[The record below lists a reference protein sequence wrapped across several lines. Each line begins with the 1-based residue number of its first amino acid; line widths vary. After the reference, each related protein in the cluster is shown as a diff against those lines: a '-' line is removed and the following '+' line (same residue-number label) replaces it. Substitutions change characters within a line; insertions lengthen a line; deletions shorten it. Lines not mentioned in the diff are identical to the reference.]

1 MRRVVGWTLFMI
13 AVTACDRLMPNRTDD
28 TLPSAEAVDS
38 LYAEHGLAQA
48 DVNMSGNVVE
58 LRVSQ
63 PSAQLERGGSLWA
76 RVGPYVYLFT
86 PGTQAL
92 FTRYDGIA
100 AVRVITTS
108 NGDTVAQAL
117 LARDRLNEIT
127 WRRALNVLGRALQD
141 GTNRPALLE
150 ELVQYGEANTDY
162 EYNTRYVPAN

>member
-1 MRRVVGWTLFMI
+1 MRRVVAWLFLI
-13 AVTACDRLMPNRTDD
+13 LAATACDRLLPNRTDE

-38 LYAEHGLAQA
+38 LYANHGLAQA
-48 DVNMSGNVVE
+48 NVSLSGNVVE
-58 LRVSQ
+58 LRVAQ
-63 PSAQLERGGSLWA
+63 PAAQLERGGSLWA

-92 FTRYDGIA
+92 FNRYDGVA

-108 NGDTVAQAL
+108 NGDTVAHAL
-117 LARDRLNEIT
+117 LARDRLNDIT

-150 ELVQYGEANTDY
+150 ELVQYGEAHTDFD
-162 EYNTRYVPAN
+162 YNRRYVPAD